1 MTYVYKILVMKRDR
15 NRTFGRPR
23 HRLENSIVSFI
34 VWAGVILFRIRTSN
48 VPSGFTRG
56 MKLV

>member
-1 MTYVYKILVMKRDR
+1 LGDPGIDWKIVL
-15 NRTFGRPR
+15 NCG
-23 HRLENSIVSFI
+23 FI
-34 VWAGVILFRIRTSN
+34 VWTSSILFRIRTSN

>member
-1 MTYVYKILVMKRDR
+1 MTYVYEILVMKPNR
-15 NRTFGRPR
+15 NRTLGRPR

-34 VWAGVILFRIRTSN
+34 VWTGFILFRIRTSN

-56 MKLV
+56 IKLV